1 VEENKALVKSVI
13 EDVFNK
19 HNLAA
24 ADKYFV
30 ELGREEFKQFLN
42 RYFLAFPDL
51 HATVEHMLAQDN
63 LVVVYLNW
71 TGTQKGVFQEM
82 PPTDRA
88 VTIRSADL
96 YRIENGKIVEH
107 WEVVD
112 NLDLLKQIG
121 IITFNEKSMA

>member
-1 VEENKALVKSVI
+1 
-13 EDVFNK
+13 
-19 HNLAA
+19 
-24 ADKYFV
+24 
-30 ELGREEFKQFLN
+30 
-42 RYFLAFPDL
+42 
-51 HATVEHMLAQDN
+51 M
-63 LVVVYLNW
+63 VYLNW